1 MKLPCYLKY
10 VSMPRFNVYR
20 ESTWSLSS
28 TLIYI
33 SVKRCDAIDENKS
46 TEYYAL
52 HLHLHLH
59 DVDQFDPRNTAVMWK
74 FLGLP
79 CSGIEHSKHRD

>member
-33 SVKRCDAIDENKS
+33 SVKRCDAMRCDAIDENKS

-59 DVDQFDPRNTAVMWK
+59 LHDVDQFDPRNTV
-74 FLGLP
+74 LT
-79 CSGIEHSKHRD
+79 